1 MPGNTANKLTN
12 EDESAIAAAFGA
24 SSAAGATVK
33 KSSAGGGFAIVETVR
48 TKSKKDP
55 KTILHPFAVSF
66 PDGQVTAILGPSG
79 SGKTTFLDFLTES
92 LGGGLHVAGSIN
104 LPGATAYV
112 PQDGKHMCFERLQSS
127 INT

>member
-1 MPGNTANKLTN
+1 MPGNTEEKISN
-12 EDESAIAAAFGA
+12 EEQSAIAAAFGA
-24 SSAAGATVK
+24 SSAAATVK

-48 TKSKKDP
+48 TTSKKDP

-92 LGGGLHVAGSIN
+92 LGGGLHVAGSIH

-112 PQDGKHMCFERLQSS
+112 PQDGK
-127 INT
+127 

>member
-1 MPGNTANKLTN
+1 MSGNIEERLTN

-24 SSAAGATVK
+24 SSAAVK

-112 PQDGKHMCFERLQSS
+112 PQDGKC
-127 INT
+127 ICGI

>member
-1 MPGNTANKLTN
+1 MPVNTEDKLTN

-24 SSAAGATVK
+24 SSAAVK

-48 TKSKKDP
+48 TKSKNDP

-112 PQDGKHMCFERLQSS
+112 PQDGK
-127 INT
+127 